1 MLTVSGM
8 LKKCAQRSAAVP
20 ERSRRNRLDVPVQP
34 VRPAVIPALPREKP
48 AKTGHALYDQL
59 MKSHDRVRSR
69 RF

>member
-1 MLTVSGM
+1 MLTASGM

-20 ERSRRNRLDVPVQP
+20 KRAQKTTVDMPVPP
-34 VRPAVIPALPREKP
+34 VRPAVMSALPREKP
-48 AKTGHALYDQL
+48 TKTGHALYDQL